1 METIFMNSRISKTY
15 DPHRLLLNLLDKK
28 NIKRSHRYVTLSNL
42 SIYYTWKNIKKL
54 MNLKHQLRNRVKSLN
69 YLIHHIL
76 YQMFK
81 TILNVPW
88 RKHGEKTD
96 NHPIR
101 IYLNK
106 IENRITFKIKTK
118 YYLELLMNE
127 AMKLLGSNKSRINKD
142 KNG

>member
-1 METIFMNSRISKTY
+1 
-15 DPHRLLLNLLDKK
+15 
-28 NIKRSHRYVTLSNL
+28 
-42 SIYYTWKNIKKL
+42 
-54 MNLKHQLRNRVKSLN
+54 
-69 YLIHHIL
+69 
-76 YQMFK
+76 MFK

-96 NHPIR
+96 NHQIR

>member
-1 METIFMNSRISKTY
+1 MEKYKKVIKINEFKTSAQKWSKEFELPDSSY
-15 DPHRLLLNLLDKK
+15 
-28 NIKRSHRYVTLSNL
+28 S
-42 SIYYTWKNIKKL
+42 
-54 MNLKHQLRNRVKSLN
+54 
-69 YLIHHIL
+69 

>member
-54 MNLKHQLRNRVKSLN
+54 MNLKHQLRNGVKSLN

-81 TILNVPW
+81 TILNVP
-88 RKHGEKTD
+88 
-96 NHPIR
+96 
-101 IYLNK
+101 
-106 IENRITFKIKTK
+106 
-118 YYLELLMNE
+118 
-127 AMKLLGSNKSRINKD
+127 
-142 KNG
+142 

>member
-28 NIKRSHRYVTLSNL
+28 NMKRSHRYVTLSNL

-54 MNLKHQLRNRVKSLN
+54 MNLKHQLRNGVKSLN

-81 TILNVPW
+81 TILNVP
-88 RKHGEKTD
+88 
-96 NHPIR
+96 
-101 IYLNK
+101 
-106 IENRITFKIKTK
+106 
-118 YYLELLMNE
+118 
-127 AMKLLGSNKSRINKD
+127 
-142 KNG
+142 